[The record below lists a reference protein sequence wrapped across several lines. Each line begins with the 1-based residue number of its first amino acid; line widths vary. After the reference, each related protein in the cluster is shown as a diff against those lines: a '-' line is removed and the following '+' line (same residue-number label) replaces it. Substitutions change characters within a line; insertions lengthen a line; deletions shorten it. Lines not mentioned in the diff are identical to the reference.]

1 MAKSW
6 YILQTAS
13 QYEKRVERE
22 IQEKIQEQLFEG
34 TITDVK
40 VPVEKTEEIR
50 QGKKRIVER
59 KVWPGYVMVEL
70 DLSHSFWREILTD
83 LRKIQGVSGIVGYD
97 VSRKV
102 KPQPMSSEE
111 VKRILSDSGEVK
123 SSSQYMYQDFVVGQ
137 EIKIKEGSFKD
148 FQGKLEEI
156 DYNRRR
162 MKVSVQIL
170 GRPTPVEIDFE
181 HVEKI

>member
-1 MAKSW
+1 MGKAW

-22 IQEKIQEQLFEG
+22 IQTKIDEDAFSG
-34 TITDVK
+34 IVTDVR

-50 QGKKRIVER
+50 QGKKKIVER
-59 KVWPGYVMVEL
+59 KVWPGYVIVEM
-70 DLSHSFWREILTD
+70 DLPESAWREILTD

-97 VSRKV
+97 VARKER
-102 KPQPMSSEE
+102 PQPMSAEE
-111 VKRILSDSGEVK
+111 AKRILTDSGEVK
-123 SSSQYMYQDFVVGQ
+123 SSSLYMYQDFFVGQ
-137 EIKIKEGSFKD
+137 EVKIKDGSFKD

-156 DYNRRR
+156 DYNRKR